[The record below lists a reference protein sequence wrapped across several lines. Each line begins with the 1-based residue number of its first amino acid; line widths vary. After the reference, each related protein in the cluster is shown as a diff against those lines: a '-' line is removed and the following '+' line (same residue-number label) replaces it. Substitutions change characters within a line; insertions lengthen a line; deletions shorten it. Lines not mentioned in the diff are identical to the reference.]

1 MLFDLPED
9 NMRRISICFLLALLC
24 TALGCTAQ
32 SAAPAQSGAAAQ
44 SNAAQIALPAASRS
58 GGITLNEALARR
70 RSVRSFTAEKLTPE
84 QIAQLAWS
92 AQGISG
98 EQGHRTAPS
107 AHAKYY
113 LHLYLAQPE
122 GFFEYIPASHS
133 LQQLGNKDLRATL
146 SEQGTVKNA
155 PYVFLI
161 AGEYDR
167 AIKDTDRERG
177 TRFVN
182 LEAGHAA
189 QNLLLQATALGLG
202 AVPVGGIEPQQTA
215 KAASL
220 PANIVPI
227 YLIPVGRP
235 K

>member
-1 MLFDLPED
+1 
-9 NMRRISICFLLALLC
+9 MRKAYFGIVFALL
-24 TALGCTAQ
+24 LGSLGFSAKPSSAQ
-32 SAAPAQSGAAAQ
+32 AAAPTQVQ
-44 SNAAQIALPAASRS
+44 LPAAART
-58 GGITLNEALARR
+58 GGMSLNEALAHR
-70 RSVRSFTAEKLTPE
+70 RSVRSFTAAQITLE

-113 LHLYLAQPE
+113 LHLYLAKPE

-133 LQQLGNKDLRATL
+133 LQQLGAKDLRASL
-146 SEQGTVKNA
+146 STQETVKNA
-155 PYVFLI
+155 PIVFMI
-161 AGEYDR
+161 AGDYGR
-167 AIKDTDRERG
+167 AIKDTNQEQG

-189 QNLLLQATALGLG
+189 ENFLLQATALGLG
-202 AVPVGGIEPQQTA
+202 SVSVGGIEPQQTA
-215 KAASL
+215 QAAGL
-220 PANIVPI
+220 PANITPI
-227 YLIPVGRP
+227 YLLPVGHP